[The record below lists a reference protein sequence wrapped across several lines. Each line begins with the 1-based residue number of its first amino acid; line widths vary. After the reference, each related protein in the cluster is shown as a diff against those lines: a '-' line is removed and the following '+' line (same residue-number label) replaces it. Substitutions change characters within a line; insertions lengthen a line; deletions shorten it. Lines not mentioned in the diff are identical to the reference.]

1 MSRPKRLPVPTEL
14 YLQAYEELRND
25 IFSYYVE
32 LPALLEALNKCCVS
46 AHQKAN
52 FSRLIKHLKDI
63 EIAKT
68 SIFKMISDEELLSFA
83 TEDEYKA
90 YLTKNLVEGNI
101 SMIKI
106 VNIYLAKDIVSSK
119 KQSCEDKA
127 IKNEIKP
134 FFKAF
139 PEIVDVLKNCVASGK
154 ADYRPCND
162 KIAKMCTFL
171 YNKDLSEEQ
180 KHTFNAVDIN
190 KVKSLV
196 DEFSFEN
203 EPKRLEKN
211 IINDNITPDE
221 MQKLLLDNCNNTYKV
236 AEHLTQMLGRKVTH
250 QNINRYCKQHGI
262 DTNGFPFGY
271 VVGNFVIIK
280 RVRTLNKVPIYHCV
294 CRCGNSFEASN
305 AIIHQCIKGG
315 YKYGCKECCPR
326 KEKDLYDQ

>member
-14 YLQAYEELRND
+14 YLRAFEELRND
-25 IFSYYVE
+25 VFSYYVE
-32 LPALLEALNKCCVS
+32 LPALLEALNKYCVS
-46 AHQKAN
+46 AYQRTS
-52 FSRLIKHLKDI
+52 FSRLINNLKNIDI
-63 EIAKT
+63 TKT
-68 SIFKMISDEELLSFA
+68 AIFKMISDEEILSLT
-83 TEDEYKA
+83 TEDEYKM
-90 YLTKNLVEGNI
+90 YLTKNLIEGNI

-106 VNIYLAKDIVSSK
+106 VNIYLAKDIVNSK
-119 KQSCEDKA
+119 KQSYEDKA

-134 FFKAF
+134 FFTAF
-139 PEIVDVLKNCVASGK
+139 PGIIDVLKNCAAVGK

-162 KIAKMCTFL
+162 KLAKMCSLL
-171 YNKDLSEEQ
+171 YNKDLHEEQ

-211 IINDNITPDE
+211 IINNNITPDE

-236 AEHLTQMLGRKVTH
+236 AEYLTQMLGRKVTH
-250 QNINRYCKQHGI
+250 QNINRYCKQHSI
-262 DTNGFPFGY
+262 NTNGFPFGY

-280 RVRTLNKVPIYHCV
+280 RIKTINRVPIYHCV

-305 AIIHQCIKGG
+305 AIIHQCIKSG